1 MRTTLL
7 KVIRRAKVNPWS
19 RLWHSLR
26 SSCESD
32 LARSFPLAV
41 VAKWLGNTPSVALRH
56 YVDPTDASFTDA
68 GNWTPPGAATAVQNA
83 VQSGAVSDGQ
93 QTTDPGGNPGNPR
106 LGPLGSVTVRSG
118 SDDRME
124 AAGIERGASSSTE
137 TATTGPHGAHSGAL
151 PSADPLAAFLA
162 TLTPEQKARLAEL
175 LLTPPVPG

>member
-56 YVDPTDASFTDA
+56 YVNPTDASFTDA
-68 GNWTPPGAATAVQNA
+68 ANWNPPGAAPAVQIA
-83 VQSGAVSDGQ
+83 VQSGAVGDGQ
-93 QTTDPGGNPGNPR
+93 QTTEPSGNPENLG
-106 LGPLGSVTVRSG
+106 LGPLWSVTVRSG
-118 SDDRME
+118 PDDRME
-124 AAGIERGASSSTE
+124 AAGIEPASRGTKLSASTCV
-137 TATTGPHGAHSGAL
+137 
-151 PSADPLAAFLA
+151 
-162 TLTPEQKARLAEL
+162 ARLGSGPTRRLPRVRSPRPQHAGSGGRYQSG
-175 LLTPPVPG
+175 V